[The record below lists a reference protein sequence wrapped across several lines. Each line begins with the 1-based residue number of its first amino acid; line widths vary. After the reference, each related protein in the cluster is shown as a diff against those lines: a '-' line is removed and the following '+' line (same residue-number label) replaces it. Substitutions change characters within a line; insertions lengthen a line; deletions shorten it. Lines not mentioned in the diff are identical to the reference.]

1 MDMGSSRF
9 IPAVRGESAGRDKD
23 ADIALLLKYS
33 YELPDFLSRCRR
45 FPVLNLRL
53 DTGRLGA
60 QGVAIRDNIH
70 TPVLPLGCYER
81 RVVPHAA
88 QQRGDKI
95 LKLVRVLRV

>member
-9 IPAVRGESAGRDKD
+9 IPAVRGEPAGRDKD

-60 QGVAIRDNIH
+60 QGVAIRWFARCRFFLVAGREP
-70 TPVLPLGCYER
+70 PVEMANASG
-81 RVVPHAA
+81 
-88 QQRGDKI
+88 
-95 LKLVRVLRV
+95 